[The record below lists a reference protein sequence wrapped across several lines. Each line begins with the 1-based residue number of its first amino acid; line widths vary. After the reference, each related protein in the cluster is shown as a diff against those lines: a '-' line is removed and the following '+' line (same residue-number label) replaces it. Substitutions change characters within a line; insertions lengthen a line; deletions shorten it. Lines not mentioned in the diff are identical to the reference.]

1 MDIELLKEHI
11 LENNFIP
18 TILEELGCHHI
29 RHKDGYYQ
37 CANPTGDNPTAV
49 CVYENT
55 NLTTVN
61 YTRDITNGKSF
72 GSDIISLVEFYRQ
85 ESFPYAVKW
94 ICDVLDIDYYSNL
107 DEELLESAKLT
118 KMLLEIQSSN
128 LNNEDEEE
136 KPLKPIPEKILSY
149 YKPYVNEMFNEDG
162 VSYDTQREF
171 EIGYDELTN
180 RITIPIRDDLG
191 NLVGVKARYYYRTVP
206 KDEEKFIYI
215 EKCAKSQILYGLYK
229 SINFIKQRKRVFVV
243 EAEKGV
249 QQLFDKGYFEVVSTG
264 GSKVTKCQ
272 INKLTRLCVPI
283 IFVFDKDI
291 TKEKLDNLANRF
303 IDGTEVY
310 ALIDTIGILDE
321 KQSPTDDISKFEF
334 YSYFQYV
341 LKNIGLLYQY

>member
-1 MDIELLKEHI
+1 MDIEILKDHI

-29 RHKDGYYQ
+29 RKKDGYFQ
-37 CANPTGDNPTAV
+37 CANPDGDNPTAV

-55 NLTTVN
+55 NLTTIN
-61 YTRDITNGKSF
+61 YTRDISNGKNIHT
-72 GSDIISLVEFYRQ
+72 DLISLVEFYKN

-107 DEELLESAKLT
+107 DEDIPKSLQLT
-118 KMLLEIQSSN
+118 KMLVEMQSVDVDT
-128 LNNEDEEE
+128 ETE

-149 YKPYVNEMFNEDG
+149 FEPYVNDMFNEDG
-162 VSYDTQREF
+162 VGYDTQIEF

-191 NLVGVKARYYYRTVP
+191 NLVGVKARYFYREVP
-206 KDEEKFIYI
+206 EDEQKFMYI
-215 EKCAKSQILYGLYK
+215 EKCARSQILYGLYK
-229 SINFIKQRKRVFVV
+229 TINFIKKAHRVFVV

-249 QQLFDKGYFEVVSTG
+249 QQLYDKGYFEAVATG
-264 GSKVTKCQ
+264 GSKISKNQ
-272 INKLTRLCVPI
+272 IDKLTRLCVPI

-291 TKEKLDNLANRF
+291 TKKELDDIASRF

-310 ALIDTIGILDE
+310 ALIDTIDILNE
-321 KQSPTDDISKFEF
+321 KESPTDDISKFEQLLEKCM
-334 YSYFQYV
+334 YK
-341 LKNIGLLYQY
+341 LK